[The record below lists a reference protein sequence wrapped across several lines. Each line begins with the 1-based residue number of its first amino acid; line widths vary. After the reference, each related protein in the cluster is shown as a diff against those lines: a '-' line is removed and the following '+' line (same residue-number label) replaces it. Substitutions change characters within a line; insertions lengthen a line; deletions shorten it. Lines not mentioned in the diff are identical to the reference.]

1 MDDFEMRAYLSAQQ
15 VGYSLVAQDEALDA
29 IRRGEYIQAARL
41 LRSVSEHVA
50 FARKLISDQC
60 LLELVT
66 ARTAAPRLPTTERRG
81 DV

>member
-15 VGYSLVAQDEALDA
+15 VGYSLVAQDEALGA

-41 LRSVSEHVA
+41 LRSVSEHVD
-50 FARKLISDQC
+50 FARELISDQC

-66 ARTAAPRLPTTERRG
+66 ARTAAPRLPTTARRG